1 MTTSLIDAESML
13 VIDVGSINTRALLF
27 DVVDGRYRFLAAGL
41 AATTAAAPYND
52 IGEGVRRA
60 IDHLQSI
67 TGRTLVDSGENLI
80 VPAKVDGTG
89 VDAFVATMSAG
100 PPLNI
105 LAVGLLEDVSLE
117 SACRLATTIYT
128 NTLEMVSLNDRRK
141 TEARIDLIL
150 RLRPDMVI
158 VVGGTEGGASQSVLK
173 LVEAVGLA
181 CYLIPEN
188 QRPEILYAGNQE
200 LKDEVED
207 GIANL
212 AHLHFAPNVR
222 PTLEDEQLD
231 PAQVQIAR
239 MYAHVRARNIPG
251 VQELDEWAK
260 GELLPTSAA
269 FGRLVRFLSKTY
281 ASSKGVLGV
290 DIGASALTLSA
301 AFAGDLI
308 MGVYPQLGLG
318 AGVYKIL
325 EQMRL
330 EDIYQWLHMDIPPV
344 YLRDYIYNK
353 SIRPDS
359 LPYTQED
366 LAIEQALA
374 RVVMR
379 VGVERIAQSFPQ
391 NVAFYGTGLLPW
403 LEPILATGSVLTQAP
418 SLAQTMLMLLDGLQP
433 TGITTIVLD
442 QNHLA
447 AALGAAAARNSILA
461 VQVLDSNTFLYLGTV
476 ITPVGLARPGTP
488 ILKIKMVYES
498 GHETS
503 LEVKQGALEVLPLPV
518 GQTARL
524 HLQPLHRFDVGMG
537 GPGRSGK
544 LGVHGGALGVVID
557 ARGRPLRLPDQPTKR
572 YELFKKWLWALGG

>member
-27 DVVDGRYRFLAAGL
+27 DVVDNRYRFLAAGG

-60 IDHLQSI
+60 IDHLQTI
-67 TGRTLVDSGENLI
+67 TGRSLVDSRDNLI
-80 VPAKVDGTG
+80 MPAKVDGSG
-89 VDAFVATMSAG
+89 IDAFVATMSAG
-100 PPLNI
+100 PALTI
-105 LAVGLLEDVSLE
+105 LVVGLLEDVSLE
-117 SACRLATTIYT
+117 TACRLATTTYC
-128 NTLEMVSLNDRRK
+128 NTLETISLNDRRK

-150 RLRPDMVI
+150 RLRPDMII
-158 VVGGTEGGASQSVLK
+158 VAGGTEGGASQSVLK
-173 LVEAVGLA
+173 LMDAVGLA
-181 CYLIPEN
+181 CYLIPEA
-188 QRPEILYAGNQE
+188 QRPEVLYAGNQD
-200 LKDEVED
+200 LRDEVEE
-207 GIANL
+207 GISNL
-212 AHLHFAPNVR
+212 VHLHFAPNVR
-222 PTLEDEQLD
+222 PVLDDEQLD
-231 PAQVQIAR
+231 AAQVEVAKI
-239 MYAHVRARNIPG
+239 YGHVRARNIPG
-251 VQELDEWAK
+251 VQELNEWAK

-269 FGRLVRFLSKTY
+269 FGRLIRFLSKTY

-301 AFAGDLI
+301 AFGGDLI

-318 AGVYKIL
+318 AGVYKML
-325 EQMRL
+325 EQVRL
-330 EDIYQWLHMDIPPV
+330 EEVSKWLHMDIAPV

-353 SIRPDS
+353 ALRPDS

-374 RVVMR
+374 RVAMR
-379 VGVERIAQSFPQ
+379 VGVKRIAAGFPQ
-391 NVAFYGTGLLPW
+391 DVAFFGTGLLPW

-447 AALGAAAARNSILA
+447 AALGAAAARNAILA

-476 ITPVGLARPGTP
+476 IAPVGVARAGTP
-488 ILKIKMVYES
+488 ILKVKMVYES

-503 LEVKQGALEVLPLPV
+503 LEIKQGALEVLPLPV

-557 ARGRPLRLPDQPTKR
+557 ARGRPLNLPDQPTRR